1 MGCVDFMEG
10 IMNQDIKKIVFK
22 LAEEKLGR
30 SLTESEKIRVIEAY
44 LSSDI
49 SDIVERSIAVLEKN
63 FNISFNEI
71 LFETRTINFSLDA
84 IQVLM
89 MQLRKEAAK
98 QNGNN

>member
-1 MGCVDFMEG
+1 
-10 IMNQDIKKIVFK
+10 MNQDIKKIVFK

-30 SLTESEKIRVIEAY
+30 SLTESEKSRVIEAY
-44 LSSDI
+44 LSSNI

-98 QNGNN
+98 QNGNK